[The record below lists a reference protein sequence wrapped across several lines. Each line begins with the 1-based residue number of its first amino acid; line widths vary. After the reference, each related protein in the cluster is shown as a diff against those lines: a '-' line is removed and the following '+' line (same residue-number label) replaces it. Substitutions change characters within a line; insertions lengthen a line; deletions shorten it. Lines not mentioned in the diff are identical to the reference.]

1 MYLEYLHV
9 SPHLCN
15 EYDQWQLLDPKV
27 LDSGGGHTAKVPVDH
42 VEEPLLV
49 GGVGQVP
56 APDSD
61 ILHQQR

>member
-15 EYDQWQLLDPKV
+15 EYDEWQLLDPKV

-42 VEEPLLV
+42 VEKPGDVDVNINQINQL
-49 GGVGQVP
+49 
-56 APDSD
+56 
-61 ILHQQR
+61 IIN